1 MIGTRIVNLFGLINQ
16 KITPLRISKY
26 ALKPIKDTVIKA
38 VTSLEAI
45 TLAVAVFYQFSF
57 KEGLKSSTSLVDI
70 FLSTYAHLTNAQ
82 SDRGVVAVST
92 NLLDIYIGV
101 LIKLYASSGDSV
113 IAASQSVLDIWIDGS
128 KVKGRENIEPSIE
141 ASTSL
146 NGILIGHRD
155 SYV

>member
-16 KITPLRISKY
+16 KVIPLRVSKY
-26 ALKPIKDTVIKA
+26 VLKPIKNTVIKA

-45 TLAVAVFYQFSF
+45 TLAMAVFYQFSF
-57 KEGLKSSTSLVDI
+57 REGLKSSTSLVDI

-113 IAASQSVLDIWIDGS
+113 IAASQSALDIWIDGS

-141 ASTSL
+141 ASSSL
-146 NGILIGHRD
+146 NDILIGHRD